1 MISVCEMY
9 IRVVQSLR
17 ASGVV
22 GDVARNAKSESEGWK
37 KNAGDLQA
45 MRRPVSVTVIGVR

>member
-17 ASGVV
+17 APGMV
-22 GDVARNAKSESEGWK
+22 GDVARNVKSESEGC
-37 KNAGDLQA
+37 KNSAGGLQA
-45 MRRPVSVTVIGVR
+45 MRRSVSVTVIGVR